1 MVTAH
6 SEERK
11 FACTYCN
18 FRAKISVVL
27 KRHIKRLH
35 HNELNFVCDI
45 CGKKFFEAYR
55 LKIHEETH
63 VKEKKR
69 KTAAIEVQNET
80 CDICHQSFLGNYISV
95 ANSHTV
101 WNFAKF
107 CLTLKIFP

>member
-80 CDICHQSFLGNYISV
+80 CDICQQSFLGNCISV
-95 ANSHTV
+95 ANLQCG
-101 WNFAKF
+101 NNEFF
-107 CLTLKIFP
+107 CVSDLHVK

>member
-80 CDICHQSFLGNYISV
+80 CDICQQSFLGNYSV
-95 ANSHTV
+95 LPTNSV
-101 WNFAKF
+101 E
-107 CLTLKIFP
+107 I